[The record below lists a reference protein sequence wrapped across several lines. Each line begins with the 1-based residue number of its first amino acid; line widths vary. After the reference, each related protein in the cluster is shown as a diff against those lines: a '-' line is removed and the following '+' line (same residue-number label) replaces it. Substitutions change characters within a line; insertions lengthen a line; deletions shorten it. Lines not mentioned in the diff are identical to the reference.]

1 MYTLQEWLKLDD
13 QHLAELVAPK
23 VSTVVVYLNGTRR
36 WFLSQNHDW
45 TNYVHATSLAH
56 RKLSQLLFDHGI
68 HTIIQPLMGY
78 DLLDRGY
85 GYLKMAVEQ
94 GLAELVRPEYLD
106 WYDQS
111 GIRVTLYGNWSAT
124 LSELGFGEVIDLLKL
139 IAHTSHYTQRS
150 LLMGAF
156 ADEGLDRII
165 SMAKEVNRGEEL
177 LAHYYG
183 QPVGPVDL
191 IIGSGQPIIW
201 DIPLLDIN
209 KASLYFMQAPT
220 FCLDKAT
227 LRSILYDHLYHRIND
242 DDLYDNLE
250 IQEWSRLEVLGLGQ
264 RTPKGWIAA

>member
-1 MYTLQEWLKLDD
+1 MYTLQQWLQLDD
-13 QHLAELVAPK
+13 RHLTEIVVPK

-36 WFLSQNHDW
+36 WFLSQHKDW
-45 TNYVHATSLAH
+45 SDYIKATSLAH
-56 RKLSQLLFDHGI
+56 RKLNQLFYDHGI
-68 HTIIQPLMGY
+68 RTLIQPLIGY

-94 GLAELVRPEYLD
+94 GLTELVKPEYLD
-106 WYDQS
+106 WYEQM

-124 LSELGFGEVIDLLKL
+124 LSELGFSQVIDLLKL
-139 IAHTSHYTQRS
+139 ITHTAHFNRHS

-165 SMAKEVNRGEEL
+165 SMAKEVTRGEEL
-177 LAHYYG
+177 IHQYYG

-191 IIGSGQPIIW
+191 IIGSGQPVIW

-220 FCLDKAT
+220 FCLDKIT
-227 LRSILYDHLYHRIND
+227 LRSILYDHLYHRLND

-264 RTPKGWIAA
+264 RTPKGWVTA